1 MDGRIP
7 PARPAVS
14 ISRPGVEGQP
24 SQPTRPAI
32 TDREKAELFCQSY
45 ARVSRLPKTKITDH
59 PIKVEA
65 RGAAASTACCSG
77 QRTAFCSPFSLQE
90 LRQAV
95 AKLKPGRSPGTDSI
109 TNDMIHQLSPRAESE
124 MLALINRSWSE
135 GAVPSPW
142 RIAEIVAIPKKGK
155 PLTEPSSYRP
165 ISLLSCVGK
174 LAERLVQQRLQH
186 WLEAAGKMNPN
197 QAGFRRGHSTLD
209 QLVRVTQSIFDA
221 LEVPRTKHT
230 RPQRA
235 VLALLDFTAAY
246 DRVWRDALWA
256 KMGRLGVPGC
266 AIRWIR
272 ALLSDRRA
280 RVRWGG
286 ATSKWRVFQE
296 GLPQGSV
303 LAPLLWLIYIND
315 LTVAADDSTTASLFA
330 DDVAVLATADSLEK
344 CAEKL
349 QPVLDGIE
357 RWASTWKVKLSLPKC
372 VMTTFTLDPKEVGCK
387 VTPELRIGGVPLRIE
402 KEPTFLG
409 LKLDGQL
416 TFAPHINALKQKMA
430 KRRACLVALAG
441 KSYGCHRRT
450 LRIAYQSYIRSLFDY
465 GASIY
470 FNHAAP
476 AVRER
481 LEVEQRKCARVI
493 TGCIKLTGKHVLTAE
508 ADLPPLSVR
517 AKELAGREYGR
528 LTRLPPDDPA
538 RQLLELS
545 PPPRL
550 QYRAHLNWKRKKQEA
565 EAAGEPVPPPPDED
579 AAGLQHR
586 PCFRRV
592 GRWVSEEAGL
602 GGVPAAPLALYQGEP
617 PWQQRDIT
625 VRFGLTL
632 PQPTRRTDP
641 PEQRK
646 AAALEALALHPDP
659 DLTIW
664 SDGSAK
670 DGTKNGG
677 GGALL
682 ELHRENRKL
691 ECTVPAGVVCSSMKA
706 ELAAMAEAL
715 QCFLRLPE
723 PSLSSIRTVLLCSD
737 SLSGLQLLSRGP
749 AAQDSAL
756 TQGIWALLHSAA
768 AGGRAIAL
776 QWVPGHADIEG
787 NEEADRLAN
796 LAVASSDQR
805 RVPVDLACARIAI
818 RHWTGQLTLDRARNH
833 PHREPTPGHDD
844 LDRWGQTTVSQLRSG
859 YSPLVRATLHRI
871 GLATSPLCGA
881 CGDQEEETVEHLLC
895 ECPAY
900 ITTRSRLWGPL
911 PTLGE
916 VLSGPAKLIVE
927 FLTRVGRTT
936 TPVDLPRPAAP

>member
-1 MDGRIP
+1 
-7 PARPAVS
+7 
-14 ISRPGVEGQP
+14 
-24 SQPTRPAI
+24 
-32 TDREKAELFCQSY
+32 
-45 ARVSRLPKTKITDH
+45 
-59 PIKVEA
+59 
-65 RGAAASTACCSG
+65 
-77 QRTAFCSPFSLQE
+77 
-90 LRQAV
+90 
-95 AKLKPGRSPGTDSI
+95 
-109 TNDMIHQLSPRAESE
+109 

-165 ISLLSCVGK
+165 ISLLSCVGE

-230 RPQRA
+230 RPQCA

-286 ATSKWRVFQE
+286 ATSKRRVFQE

-387 VTPELRIGGVPLRIE
+387 VTPELRIGGVPLRVE

-476 AVRER
+476 TVRER

-517 AKELAGREYGR
+517 AKELADREYGR

-602 GGVPAAPLALYQGEP
+602 GGVPAAPLALYQG
-617 PWQQRDIT
+617 
-625 VRFGLTL
+625 
-632 PQPTRRTDP
+632 
-641 PEQRK
+641 
-646 AAALEALALHPDP
+646 
-659 DLTIW
+659 
-664 SDGSAK
+664 
-670 DGTKNGG
+670 
-677 GGALL
+677 
-682 ELHRENRKL
+682 
-691 ECTVPAGVVCSSMKA
+691 
-706 ELAAMAEAL
+706 
-715 QCFLRLPE
+715 
-723 PSLSSIRTVLLCSD
+723 
-737 SLSGLQLLSRGP
+737 
-749 AAQDSAL
+749 
-756 TQGIWALLHSAA
+756 
-768 AGGRAIAL
+768 
-776 QWVPGHADIEG
+776 
-787 NEEADRLAN
+787 
-796 LAVASSDQR
+796 
-805 RVPVDLACARIAI
+805 
-818 RHWTGQLTLDRARNH
+818 
-833 PHREPTPGHDD
+833 
-844 LDRWGQTTVSQLRSG
+844 
-859 YSPLVRATLHRI
+859 
-871 GLATSPLCGA
+871 
-881 CGDQEEETVEHLLC
+881 
-895 ECPAY
+895 
-900 ITTRSRLWGPL
+900 
-911 PTLGE
+911 
-916 VLSGPAKLIVE
+916 
-927 FLTRVGRTT
+927 
-936 TPVDLPRPAAP
+936 

>member
-1 MDGRIP
+1 MDQGGTGQGTGNAPPPLARRPPAPSPSSTATARGGIITLVRDDIPYSVNESPYRPLQPDSNTQCSSTTIHATKAFNLTVINIYVPPARWAPGQGTQEQIFQPDGIRTIGDTVVGGDFNAHSLSWDPFQPESAIGEAIEEWARDSNLLILNDGSPTRHNPSTTQSATTEGRSAPDVTMLSQSLARSREVKWATQRGIGSDHLPILTTISASCTRIRGRRGGRGRFCHRRADWTNFRLRCDQLISDWSDQPISLSAACRRLTDTILQAARSSVPFGSGSGRRPPFWNAECQAAVDARERALAAATRSGHSSEDVRRYQAARAAADHAVAQQKTEFFNKKLAEMGPDKDMWSLIKTMDGRIP

-45 ARVSRLPKTKITDH
+45 ARVSRLLKTKITDH

-186 WLEAAGKMNPN
+186 WLEAAGKINPN

-209 QLVRVTQSIFDA
+209 QLARVTQSIFDA

-357 RWASTWKVKLSLPKC
+357 RWASTS
-372 VMTTFTLDPKEVGCK
+372 
-387 VTPELRIGGVPLRIE
+387 VT
-402 KEPTFLG
+402 
-409 LKLDGQL
+409 
-416 TFAPHINALKQKMA
+416 
-430 KRRACLVALAG
+430 RA
-441 KSYGCHRRT
+441 S
-450 LRIAYQSYIRSLFDY
+450 
-465 GASIY
+465 
-470 FNHAAP
+470 
-476 AVRER
+476 
-481 LEVEQRKCARVI
+481 
-493 TGCIKLTGKHVLTAE
+493 
-508 ADLPPLSVR
+508 
-517 AKELAGREYGR
+517 
-528 LTRLPPDDPA
+528 
-538 RQLLELS
+538 
-545 PPPRL
+545 
-550 QYRAHLNWKRKKQEA
+550 
-565 EAAGEPVPPPPDED
+565 
-579 AAGLQHR
+579 
-586 PCFRRV
+586 
-592 GRWVSEEAGL
+592 
-602 GGVPAAPLALYQGEP
+602 
-617 PWQQRDIT
+617 
-625 VRFGLTL
+625 
-632 PQPTRRTDP
+632 
-641 PEQRK
+641 
-646 AAALEALALHPDP
+646 
-659 DLTIW
+659 
-664 SDGSAK
+664 
-670 DGTKNGG
+670 
-677 GGALL
+677 
-682 ELHRENRKL
+682 
-691 ECTVPAGVVCSSMKA
+691 
-706 ELAAMAEAL
+706 
-715 QCFLRLPE
+715 
-723 PSLSSIRTVLLCSD
+723 
-737 SLSGLQLLSRGP
+737 
-749 AAQDSAL
+749 
-756 TQGIWALLHSAA
+756 
-768 AGGRAIAL
+768 
-776 QWVPGHADIEG
+776 
-787 NEEADRLAN
+787 
-796 LAVASSDQR
+796 
-805 RVPVDLACARIAI
+805 
-818 RHWTGQLTLDRARNH
+818 
-833 PHREPTPGHDD
+833 
-844 LDRWGQTTVSQLRSG
+844 
-859 YSPLVRATLHRI
+859 
-871 GLATSPLCGA
+871 
-881 CGDQEEETVEHLLC
+881 
-895 ECPAY
+895 
-900 ITTRSRLWGPL
+900 
-911 PTLGE
+911 
-916 VLSGPAKLIVE
+916 
-927 FLTRVGRTT
+927 
-936 TPVDLPRPAAP
+936 